1 VRIKT
6 FHGDP
11 RRYTEWKR
19 EVAAT
24 QTLYQIKDE
33 QLAGLV
39 YLALAPGEGKPRDLM
54 AHIEVADLCTT
65 QGLKGMLQIL
75 DREYKRDPHVQADDA
90 QARYERCR
98 RAPNQTMV
106 EYLRELR
113 LAKRLLE
120 REDPG
125 TTISDVSFARK
136 MLTKS
141 GLTPVERRGVLASA
155 GAVWDVVRIENALKL
170 LYVDAHKD
178 DRRRVGEMKQTPR
191 RRFNGIKVSQRKTT
205 NRVFFEDDEDNGE
218 WP

>member
-1 VRIKT
+1 VKIKT
-6 FHGDP
+6 SHGDSIN
-11 RRYTEWKR
+11 YTEWKR

-24 QTLYQIKDE
+24 QTLYQIRDE
-33 QLAGLV
+33 QLVGLV

-141 GLTPVERRGVLASA
+141 GLTLWNDGELWHLPGQFGTWSRL
-155 GAVWDVVRIENALKL
+155 
-170 LYVDAHKD
+170 
-178 DRRRVGEMKQTPR
+178 RVP
-191 RRFNGIKVSQRKTT
+191 
-205 NRVFFEDDEDNGE
+205 
-218 WP
+218 